1 MDNMENLDIN
11 NSAESEVS
19 FSYNAFVQH
28 VSGMDPTDSGF
39 EDFLINKRDEIRNS
53 YNLPSRDD
61 VGSGK
66 MSVEGYTT
74 KLKEIASNE
83 GITVSY
89 DLEKHIEETP
99 ELKAS
104 VLNQKAVSGAFENE
118 IENVNKQKTIYL
130 KNRFNFAKIDDIN
143 TFEHELIHALQ
154 YTRDPQMPIERKELE
169 AYLCTASKDLL
180 RKENLRDMMFSLM
193 KGSIESHYNQNRR
206 PFPWLKKQETK

>member
-1 MDNMENLDIN
+1 MENLDIN

>member
-1 MDNMENLDIN
+1 MDNMEDFDTN
-11 NSAESEVS
+11 NSTETEAS
-19 FSYNAFVQH
+19 FSYNNFVQY

-61 VGSGK
+61 VGNGK
-66 MSVEGYTT
+66 MSVEEYTT
-74 KLKEIASNE
+74 KLKKIANNE
-83 GITVSY
+83 GLTISY

-104 VLNQKAVSGAFENE
+104 VLNQKAVGGAFENE
-118 IENVNKQKTIYL
+118 IENVNKQKAIYL
-130 KNRFNFAKIDDIN
+130 KNSFNFAKIDDIN

-154 YTRDPQMPIERKELE
+154 YTKDPQMPIEQKELE
-169 AYLCTASKDLL
+169 AYICTVSKDLL
-180 RKENLRDMMFSLM
+180 KKENLRDMMFSLM
-193 KGSIESHYNQNRR
+193 KGSIESHYNQNKK